1 MGNDRNYSAGKPW
14 KLAKQQH
21 ILETAFRLF
30 TEKGI
35 ELVSIPEIAKA
46 SGVGRATVFRYF
58 PTKLELVLAVGT
70 QKWEEYISLYD
81 TFLPREKMAQMT
93 GAEYLRFY
101 LDAFL
106 DLYRNHGDILRF
118 NYNFNNYLWF
128 ETGTPEQRESY
139 LRMTDRL
146 GRIFHELYE
155 RGQRDGTLNTEIP
168 EPMMFSATFH
178 IMLAAV
184 TRYAVGLAVVYENG
198 GDPENE
204 LIMLKDMLFSRF
216 TKKNVPAFP
225 LSDQLT

>member
-1 MGNDRNYSAGKPW
+1 MENDRSYSAGKPW
-14 KLAKQQH
+14 KLAKQHH

-35 ELVSIPEIAKA
+35 ELVTIPEIAEA

-58 PTKLELVLAVGT
+58 PSKLELVLAVGT
-70 QKWEEYISLYD
+70 RKWEEYISLYD
-81 TFLPREKMAQMT
+81 TYLPREKKEQMT

-118 NYNFNNYLWF
+118 NYNFNNFLWF

-139 LRMTDRL
+139 LRMTDGL
-146 GRIFHELYE
+146 GLIFHELYE
-155 RGQRDGTLNTEIP
+155 RGLRDGTLNTEIP

-204 LIMLKDMLFSRF
+204 LVMLEDMLYSRF
-216 TKKNVPAFP
+216 TKQKASVLPYP
-225 LSDQLT
+225 DQ